1 MSSLQLKKM
10 VGKIFLFLIATV
22 KITDNKHTVLLQPHQ
37 HLTKLCLIRF
47 KPAGGN
53 ICFAF

>member
-22 KITDNKHTVLLQPHQ
+22 KIKDNKHTVLLQPRVASTSDKIM
-37 HLTKLCLIRF
+37 LDSL
-47 KPAGGN
+47 
-53 ICFAF
+53 